1 MFKWDAKYSV
11 GISIIDEEHRKF
23 IEIINKAIVAK
34 EQSDNPEEIKE
45 VLNEMV
51 EYKYKQFTIED
62 TGMLKFNF
70 SEYQLHRNE
79 LLNFMDSTIE
89 SYKDLAMD
97 NYYLINETLE
107 FLKKWFVNHIQETDK
122 KYINNIVEKIPNILI
137 VDDEPRMMTLLK
149 ETLEEFEDNGVELL
163 TAKNGKEALG
173 IIKTKKPELVI
184 LDIMMPV
191 MDGFE
196 VCDII
201 KNELRLKNI
210 YILIHS
216 AKSQNLDIQYGKEL
230 GADRYMTK
238 PFDPDKLVG
247 VVSKVL
253 GIEL

>member
-1 MFKWDAKYSV
+1 MIQWDDKYSV
-11 GISIIDEEHRKF
+11 GISIIDEEHKKL
-23 IEIINKAIVAK
+23 IDIINLAIVSK
-34 EQSDNPEEIKE
+34 EQNYNSENTKE

-51 EYKYKQFTIED
+51 ECKYKQFTIED

-70 SEYQLHRNE
+70 PEYQLHRNE

-97 NYYLINETLE
+97 DYCLINETLE

-137 VDDEPRMMTLLK
+137 VDDEPGMMTLLK
-149 ETLEEFEDNGVELL
+149 ETLEEYEDNGVGLL
-163 TAKNGKEALG
+163 TAENGKEALG

-184 LDIMMPV
+184 LDVMMPV
-191 MDGFE
+191 MNGFE

-201 KNELRLKNI
+201 KNEFRLKNI
-210 YILIHS
+210 YILILS
-216 AKSQNLDIQYGKEL
+216 AKSQDLDIQYGKEL
-230 GADRYMTK
+230 GADSYMTK
-238 PFDPDKLVG
+238 PFDPDKLVE

-253 GIEL
+253 R